1 MENMDFP
8 KLSKIN
14 SPDDVK
20 KLTPEQLP
28 ELCEE
33 IRRKLVLTV
42 SENGGHLASN
52 LGVVELTVAL
62 HYVFDC
68 PKDSIVWDV
77 GHQCYT
83 HKMLTGRYDRIDTIR
98 KTGGL
103 SGFPRRY
110 ESPCDAFGA
119 GHSSTSISAAY
130 GIAKAKELTGD
141 ESHTIAVIGDGS
153 LTGGLAFEGMNNA
166 GRSKK
171 NFIVVLNDNKM
182 SISKNVGAVS
192 KYLTGI
198 RISPWYANA
207 KTRLE
212 KFLNKV
218 PLVGRALVK
227 FLTKVKNRIRKSYYK
242 NNLFQDFGFHYYGP
256 VDGHNF
262 EDIINALTAAKKVE
276 GPVLIHAV
284 TVKGKGYQFAEDD
297 PKSFH
302 GIGKFHVDTG
312 EPLSCGKSYSDCF
325 GETMV
330 ELGAKNKNLCAITAA
345 MTVGTG
351 LSDFSKKYKERFFDV
366 GIAEEHAVTFGSGLA
381 SKGMTPVFA
390 VYSSFLQRAY
400 DQLIHDAAVQ
410 NLHLVLGIDRAGVVG
425 EDGETHQGLFDVSIL
440 NSIPGTTIYSP
451 CYFDELKEALDTAV
465 NKSKGLTAVR
475 YPRGSEPERPEDY
488 GQGNI
493 DYKVYGNQNAQRLIV
508 TYGRLFGEAVKARD
522 MLNEYGIK
530 VCILK
535 LCKIKPISE
544 EAIKFAAKF
553 KFVHFF
559 EEGMRSGGVAEIFE
573 SELMNRKFLGSF
585 HITAIEDVF
594 VPHSKTSVALNALKL
609 DAENIYETMK
619 YNKG

>member
-20 KLTPEQLP
+20 KLAPEQLP

-325 GETMV
+325 G
-330 ELGAKNKNLCAITAA
+330 
-345 MTVGTG
+345 
-351 LSDFSKKYKERFFDV
+351 
-366 GIAEEHAVTFGSGLA
+366 
-381 SKGMTPVFA
+381 
-390 VYSSFLQRAY
+390 
-400 DQLIHDAAVQ
+400 
-410 NLHLVLGIDRAGVVG
+410 
-425 EDGETHQGLFDVSIL
+425 
-440 NSIPGTTIYSP
+440 
-451 CYFDELKEALDTAV
+451 
-465 NKSKGLTAVR
+465 
-475 YPRGSEPERPEDY
+475 
-488 GQGNI
+488 
-493 DYKVYGNQNAQRLIV
+493 
-508 TYGRLFGEAVKARD
+508 
-522 MLNEYGIK
+522 
-530 VCILK
+530 
-535 LCKIKPISE
+535 
-544 EAIKFAAKF
+544 
-553 KFVHFF
+553 
-559 EEGMRSGGVAEIFE
+559 
-573 SELMNRKFLGSF
+573 
-585 HITAIEDVF
+585 
-594 VPHSKTSVALNALKL
+594 
-609 DAENIYETMK
+609 
-619 YNKG
+619 